1 MGAVTALAQAKD
13 DLDYQSALQGA
24 LKFWLF
30 VHVPL
35 TYGLLIF
42 AVFHIL
48 VVYTFSGVIW

>member
-1 MGAVTALAQAKD
+1 MGALKGLVEAKD
-13 DLDYQSALQGA
+13 DLDYQRALQGA

-42 AVFHIL
+42 AAFHIL
-48 VVYTFSGVIW
+48 VVYSFSGVIW